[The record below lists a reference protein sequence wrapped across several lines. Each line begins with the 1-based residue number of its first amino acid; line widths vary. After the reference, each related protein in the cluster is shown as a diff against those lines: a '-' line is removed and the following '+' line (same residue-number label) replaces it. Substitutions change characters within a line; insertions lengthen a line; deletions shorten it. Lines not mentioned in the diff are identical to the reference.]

1 MMPQMLQIEP
11 LCDFERGL
19 LFRLTRRYRL
29 QQLAHMLN
37 IMQLITHLL
46 LQGREQFMQLLREPF
61 KLMMIQYSRH
71 DADLRYWTDFI
82 LDLITPG
89 QFDLY
94 QSAAAKR
101 SRPFQLLISVRP
113 FNPEVDIGVVSDYP
127 PTRGAHHEPLLD
139 QVGLEYILDGVALFA
154 DRGRKTVDSHRATA
168 ELFDHRQQKATVH
181 VIKAALIHIQHV
193 QRQIGN
199 VLGDTAI
206 TLHFGKVARSAQQS
220 VGDSRR
226 AARATCHFT
235 CALFIDVGTRQSP
248 RAHDNAG
255 QILNRVILKPLYD
268 SETVT
273 QGRSEQARPSGE
285 IGRA

>member
-11 LCDFERGL
+11 LCDFERDL

-101 SRPFQLLISVRP
+101 SRPFQ
-113 FNPEVDIGVVSDYP
+113 
-127 PTRGAHHEPLLD
+127 
-139 QVGLEYILDGVALFA
+139 
-154 DRGRKTVDSHRATA
+154 
-168 ELFDHRQQKATVH
+168 
-181 VIKAALIHIQHV
+181 
-193 QRQIGN
+193 
-199 VLGDTAI
+199 
-206 TLHFGKVARSAQQS
+206 
-220 VGDSRR
+220 
-226 AARATCHFT
+226 
-235 CALFIDVGTRQSP
+235 
-248 RAHDNAG
+248 
-255 QILNRVILKPLYD
+255 
-268 SETVT
+268 
-273 QGRSEQARPSGE
+273 RSEEHTSELQSRPHLVCRLLLE
-285 IGRA
+285 KK